1 MEANIKAAVEAGIL
15 NYGKVDGISTASA
28 FLDKI
33 KGVFDTEGTYL
44 EKLELLDQ
52 SFDDYPLFDEL
63 REIYVDLLLMNFFS
77 NDVLKLE
84 EDYLDSEEWEAIE
97 DETIDR
103 GTELLNIFLYLGECK
118 DDEIEP
124 ELDDFLKE
132 FLLVDE
138 DEFQDEH
145 EIYEDIIA
153 NQIVVESPFAE
164 IAKVSKGI
172 NPRSEVYELFYPI
185 MSFFSELNPS
195 DKQFEE
201 YAEASGNKAFD
212 IALYKIISTYYNN

>member
-1 MEANIKAAVEAGIL
+1 MEKNIKAAVEAGIL
-15 NYGKVDGISTASA
+15 NYGKVDEITSA
-28 FLDKI
+28 PEFLKKLID
-33 KGVFDTEGTYL
+33 VFQTDAAYL
-44 EKLELLDQ
+44 AKLELLDQ
-52 SFDDYPLFDEL
+52 CFDDYPVFDEL
-63 REIYVDLLLMNFFS
+63 REVYVDLLLMNFFS

-84 EDYLDSEEWEAIE
+84 DDYLDSEEWESIE

-153 NQIVVESPFAE
+153 NQIVVDSPYAE
-164 IAKVSKGI
+164 IAKVAKGL

-185 MSFFSELNPS
+185 MSFFSELHPNE
-195 DKQFEE
+195 KQFDD
-201 YAEASGNKAFD
+201 YASASANKAFD
-212 IALYKIISTYYNN
+212 LALYKIISTYFNK

>member
-1 MEANIKAAVEAGIL
+1 MEANIKAAVEAGVL
-15 NYGKVDGISTASA
+15 NYGKVDGISTAPE
-28 FLDKI
+28 FLEKLI
-33 KGVFDTEGTYL
+33 QVFNTDATYL

-63 REIYVDLLLMNFFS
+63 REVYVDLLLMNFFS
-77 NDVLKLE
+77 SDVLKLE
-84 EDYLDSEEWEAIE
+84 DDYLDSEEWEAIE

-153 NQIVVESPFAE
+153 NQILVDSPYAE

-172 NPRSEVYELFYPI
+172 NPRSEVYELFYPV
-185 MSFFSELNPS
+185 M
-195 DKQFEE
+195 
-201 YAEASGNKAFD
+201 
-212 IALYKIISTYYNN
+212 

>member
-15 NYGKVDGISTASA
+15 NYGKVDGISTAPE
-28 FLDKI
+28 FLEKVID
-33 KGVFDTEGTYL
+33 VFNTESSYL

-52 SFDDYPLFDEL
+52 SFDDYPIFDEL
-63 REIYVDLLLMNFFS
+63 REVYVDLLLMNFFS

-84 EDYLDSEEWEAIE
+84 DDYLDSEEWEAIE

-153 NQIVVESPFAE
+153 NQIVVESPYAE
-164 IAKVSKGI
+164 IAKVGKGL
-172 NPRSEVYELFYPI
+172 NPRSEVYEFFYSI
-185 MSFFSELNPS
+185 MSFFSELKPTE
-195 DKQFEE
+195 KQFEE
-201 YAEASGNKAFD
+201 YAEASNNKAFD
-212 IALYKIISTYYNN
+212 IALYQIISTYYNK

>member
-1 MEANIKAAVEAGIL
+1 ME
-15 NYGKVDGISTASA
+15 Y
-28 FLDKI
+28 
-33 KGVFDTEGTYL
+33 
-44 EKLELLDQ
+44 
-52 SFDDYPLFDEL
+52 
-63 REIYVDLLLMNFFS
+63 
-77 NDVLKLE
+77 
-84 EDYLDSEEWEAIE
+84 EEWEAIE
-97 DETIDR
+97 DETMDR
-103 GTELLNIFLYLGECK
+103 GTELLNMFLYLGECK

>member
-33 KGVFDTEGTYL
+33 IGVFDTEATYL

>member
-1 MEANIKAAVEAGIL
+1 MEANVKAAIEAGIL
-15 NYGKVDGISTASA
+15 NYGQVDGIGNAEE
-28 FLDKI
+28 FLTKLLQ
-33 KGVFDTEGTYL
+33 VFDTEAPYL
-44 EKLELLDQ
+44 DKLALLDET
-52 SFDDYPLFDEL
+52 FDDYPLFDEL
-63 REIYVDLLLMNFFS
+63 REVYVDLLLMNFFS
-77 NDVLKLE
+77 SDVLKLE
-84 EDYLDSEEWEAIE
+84 DDYLDSEEWEAIE

-153 NQIVVESPFAE
+153 NQIVVDSPYSE
-164 IAKVSKGI
+164 IAKVAQGI
-172 NPRSEVYELFYPI
+172 NPRSEIYELFYPV
-185 MSFFSELNPS
+185 MSFFSELNPNES
-195 DKQFEE
+195 QFDE
-201 YAEASGNKAFD
+201 YVAASHNKAFD
-212 IALYKIISTYYNN
+212 LALYKIISTYYNK

>member
-1 MEANIKAAVEAGIL
+1 MEANVKAAVEAGIL
-15 NYGKVDGISTASA
+15 NYGKVDGIDTAPE
-28 FLDKI
+28 FLAKI
-33 KGVFDTEGTYL
+33 IQVFNTEATYL

-63 REIYVDLLLMNFFS
+63 REVYVDLLLMNFFS

-84 EDYLDSEEWEAIE
+84 DDYLDSEEWEAIE

-153 NQIVVESPFAE
+153 NQILVDSPYAE
-164 IAKVSKGI
+164 IAKVARGI
-172 NPRSEVYELFYPI
+172 NPRSEVYELFYPV
-185 MSFFSELNPS
+185 MSFFSELKPS
-195 DKQFEE
+195 DQQFEE
-201 YAEASGNKAFD
+201 YTAESNNKAFD
-212 IALYKIISTYYNN
+212 LALYKVLSTYYNK

>member
-1 MEANIKAAVEAGIL
+1 MEANIKAAVEAGVL
-15 NYGKVDGISTASA
+15 NYGKVDGISTAPE
-28 FLDKI
+28 FLEKLI
-33 KGVFDTEGTYL
+33 QVFNTDASYL

-63 REIYVDLLLMNFFS
+63 REVYVDLLLMNFFS
-77 NDVLKLE
+77 SDVLKLE
-84 EDYLDSEEWEAIE
+84 DDYLDSEEWEAIE

-153 NQIVVESPFAE
+153 NQILVDSPYAE
-164 IAKVSKGI
+164 IAKVAKGI
-172 NPRSEVYELFYPI
+172 NPRSEVYELFYPV
-185 MSFFSELNPS
+185 MSFFGELNPD

-201 YAEASGNKAFD
+201 YTAASSNKAFD
-212 IALYKIISTYYNN
+212 LALYKVFSTYYSK

>member
-15 NYGKVDGISTASA
+15 NYGNVDGISTAAEFSA
-28 FLDKI
+28 KLI
-33 KGVFDTEGTYL
+33 QVFNTDASYL

-63 REIYVDLLLMNFFS
+63 REVYVDLLLMNFFS
-77 NDVLKLE
+77 SDVQKLE

-153 NQIVVESPFAE
+153 NQILVDSPYAE
-164 IAKVSKGI
+164 IAKVAKGI
-172 NPRSEVYELFYPI
+172 NPRSEVYELFYPM
-185 MSFFSELNPS
+185 MSFFSELKPTE
-195 DKQFEE
+195 KQFEE
-201 YAEASGNKAFD
+201 YAAASGNKAFD
-212 IALYKIISTYYNN
+212 IALYRIVSTYYNN

>member
-15 NYGKVDGISTASA
+15 NYGKVDGISTAPE
-28 FLDKI
+28 FLEKI
-33 KGVFDTEGTYL
+33 IGVFNTEASYL

-84 EDYLDSEEWEAIE
+84 DDYLDSEEWEAIE

-153 NQIVVESPFAE
+153 NQIVVDSPYAE
-164 IAKVSKGI
+164 IAKVGKSI
-172 NPRSEVYELFYPI
+172 NPRSEVYELFYPM
-185 MSFFSELNPS
+185 MSFFSELKPS
-195 DKQFEE
+195 EKQFEE
-201 YAEASGNKAFD
+201 YAEASSNKAFD
-212 IALYKIISTYYNN
+212 IALYQIISTYYNK

>member
-1 MEANIKAAVEAGIL
+1 
-15 NYGKVDGISTASA
+15 
-28 FLDKI
+28 
-33 KGVFDTEGTYL
+33 
-44 EKLELLDQ
+44 
-52 SFDDYPLFDEL
+52 
-63 REIYVDLLLMNFFS
+63 MNFFS

-84 EDYLDSEEWEAIE
+84 DDYLDSEEWEAIE

-145 EIYEDIIA
+145 EIYEDSIA
-153 NQIVVESPFAE
+153 NQIGVDSPYVE
-164 IAKVSKGI
+164 IAKVGKGL

-185 MSFFSELNPS
+185 MSFFSELKPTE
-195 DKQFEE
+195 KQFEE
-201 YAEASGNKAFD
+201 YVEASNNKAFD
-212 IALYKIISTYYNN
+212 IALYQIISTYYNK

>member
-33 KGVFDTEGTYL
+33 IGVFDTEATYL

-201 YAEASGNKAFD
+201 YAEASANKAFD

>member
-33 KGVFDTEGTYL
+33 IGVFDTEGTYL

>member
-15 NYGKVDGISTASA
+15 NYGKVDGISTAPE
-28 FLDKI
+28 FLEKI
-33 KGVFDTEGTYL
+33 IAVFNTEASYL

-52 SFDDYPLFDEL
+52 SFNDYPLFDEL
-63 REIYVDLLLMNFFS
+63 REVYVDLLLMNFFS

-84 EDYLDSEEWEAIE
+84 DDYLDSEEWEAIE

-132 FLLVDE
+132 
-138 DEFQDEH
+138 
-145 EIYEDIIA
+145 YEDIIA
-153 NQIVVESPFAE
+153 NQIVVDSPYAE
-164 IAKVSKGI
+164 IAKVGKGL
-172 NPRSEVYELFYPI
+172 NSRSEVYELFYPI
-185 MSFFSELNPS
+185 MSFFSELKPS
-195 DKQFEE
+195 EKQFEE
-201 YAEASGNKAFD
+201 YAEASSNKAFD
-212 IALYKIISTYYNN
+212 IALYQIISTYYNK